1 MSETNGLD
9 EANNVTPSEAS
20 KNKILNLIKG
30 ITLND
35 INGEEIEENKENYI
49 TESDDE
55 DGESEGITE
64 FLRTIEEESLN
75 NSKVIGTS
83 LSGYWAPNLAKDI
96 LRVCKDFPLWTNV
109 MKISFNSTYDTST
122 SASVESDFGDLK
134 RKTLRYEVQPMT
146 ADRFVIKH
154 LKAIDSNT
162 KLFRN
167 KKSPEKNIKRS
178 LFENL
183 DEGSDSEVSEISEG
197 RNEMDAFDNWR
208 GLGDNNEIEVNINQK
223 PIKRKKTK
231 NDHIY
236 GCSARN

>member
-1 MSETNGLD
+1 MKQFYIRGIRLLITSCTIDEFREILIALLTTMMSETNGLD

-35 INGEEIEENKENYI
+35 NINGEEIEENKENYI

-83 LSGYWAPNLAKDI
+83 LSGYWAPDLAKDI

-109 MKISFNSTYDTST
+109 MKI
-122 SASVESDFGDLK
+122 
-134 RKTLRYEVQPMT
+134 
-146 ADRFVIKH
+146 
-154 LKAIDSNT
+154 
-162 KLFRN
+162 
-167 KKSPEKNIKRS
+167 
-178 LFENL
+178 
-183 DEGSDSEVSEISEG
+183 
-197 RNEMDAFDNWR
+197 
-208 GLGDNNEIEVNINQK
+208 
-223 PIKRKKTK
+223 
-231 NDHIY
+231 
-236 GCSARN
+236 